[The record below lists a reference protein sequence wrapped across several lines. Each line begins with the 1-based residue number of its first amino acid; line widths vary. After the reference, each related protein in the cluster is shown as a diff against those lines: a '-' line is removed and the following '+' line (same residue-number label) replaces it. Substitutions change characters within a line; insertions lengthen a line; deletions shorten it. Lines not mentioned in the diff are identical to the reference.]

1 MSKTSTTQSTP
12 ESAEVV
18 DAFENNNHLHLL
30 ALIWTKAILNLR
42 SEVHRNYLS
51 YLWWFIEPLMHM
63 VMYYLVF
70 GFLLQRGGPDF
81 PVFLLTG
88 LVPWMWFRKTLSSTS
103 SSIIGGHKLMMQV
116 GLPAISFPLVKI
128 IQSAIKQLPVFL
140 LLFGFLWVVGY
151 PPEIIWFAVIPV
163 IVVQALVS
171 AAMGC
176 CIAAVIP
183 FLRDL
188 QYLVTTG
195 LMFLMFVSGIF
206 YSYKNIPEQYQDAFL
221 MNPAAYL
228 IMCYRQIFLE
238 STMPNMFE
246 LSCWGAGSLVA
257 CLLIVW
263 VYSKLQYIYPRVILK

>member
-1 MSKTSTTQSTP
+1 MSTSENNNQPKTTDCTI
-12 ESAEVV
+12 
-18 DAFENNNHLHLL
+18 DAFRNTNHLHLL
-30 ALIWTKAILNLR
+30 ELIWTKAMLNLR

-81 PVFLLTG
+81 PVFLLIG
-88 LVPWMWFRKTLSSTS
+88 LVPWMWFRKTLSSSS
-103 SSIIGGHKLMMQV
+103 SSIIAGHKLMMQV
-116 GLPAISFPLVKI
+116 GLPAISFPLVRV
-128 IQSAIKQLPVFL
+128 IQAAIKQVPIFF

-151 PPEIIWFAVIPV
+151 PPQLIWFAVVPV
-163 IVVQALVS
+163 MIVQALV
-171 AAMGC
+171 ATAMGC
-176 CIAAVIP
+176 CIAAIIP

-206 YSYKNIPEQYQDAFL
+206 YSYKNIPEQYQEYFL

-228 IMCYRQIFLE
+228 IMCYRKIFLE
-238 STMPNMFE
+238 SSLPDMIE
-246 LSCWGAGSLVA
+246 LSYWGIGAFVS
-257 CLLIVW
+257 CLLIVFA
-263 VYSKLQYIYPRVILK
+263 YSKLQYIYPRVILK